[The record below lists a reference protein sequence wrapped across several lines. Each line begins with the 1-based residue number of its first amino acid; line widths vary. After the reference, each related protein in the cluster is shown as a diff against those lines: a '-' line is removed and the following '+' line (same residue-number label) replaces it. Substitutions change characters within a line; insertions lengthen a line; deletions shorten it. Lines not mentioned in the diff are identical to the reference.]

1 LRHDVGRSF
10 VFKNRS
16 PHSRA
21 VLQALFVTF
30 LWSTSWVFIKIGLQ
44 DEIPAL
50 TFAGLRY
57 TLAFLFLLLI
67 AIRRSTLVIPLR
79 NLSRR
84 EWTLLVLLGF
94 MYYTVNQGAQFIG
107 LAALPAATVNLLLSL
122 TAIVVSLLGV
132 YLLAERPTTFQWGG
146 VALYAIGVVV
156 YFYPVSLPADQL
168 LAVLIVIIG
177 VAANAG
183 ATLLGRSINR
193 QGHLHPLTVTV
204 VSMGVG
210 SLVLLVVGI
219 ATQGLPP
226 LTPVNWLIVVWLAL
240 VNTAFAFTL
249 WNHTLRTLSAMESS
263 IINNAMLIQIPIL
276 AWLFLG
282 ETFTWKQAIALVLA
296 GVGILAVQMRS
307 LNWTRIERRRQ
318 QT

>member
-1 LRHDVGRSF
+1 
-10 VFKNRS
+10 VFKNNS

-21 VLQALFVTF
+21 VLQALLVTF
-30 LWSTSWVFIKIGLQ
+30 LWSTSWVFIKIGLR
-44 DEIPAL
+44 DDLPAL

-57 TLAFLFLLLI
+57 TLAFVCLLVI
-67 AIRRSTLVIPLR
+67 AIRRPALVSPLR
-79 NLSRR
+79 TLSRR
-84 EWTLLVLLGF
+84 EWTLLVLLGL
-94 MYYTVNQGAQFIG
+94 MYYTANQGAQFLG

-122 TAIVVSLLGV
+122 TAIVVALLGV

-146 VALYAIGVVV
+146 VALYVAAVIV
-156 YFYPVSLPADQL
+156 YFYPVSLPADQFL
-168 LAVLIVIIG
+168 GVLIVIVG

-193 QGHLHPLTVTV
+193 LGSLHPLAVTM
-204 VSMGVG
+204 VSMGLG
-210 SLVLLVVGI
+210 SVVLLSVGI

-226 LTPVNWLIVVWLAL
+226 LSLGNWLVIGWLAL

-249 WNHTLRTLSAMESS
+249 WNNTLRTLSAMESS

-282 ETFTWKQAIALVLA
+282 EPITWKQAVALALA
-296 GVGILAVQMRS
+296 GGGILAVQLRS
-307 LNWTRIERRRQ
+307 LNWTRIRQDSHQ

>member
-1 LRHDVGRSF
+1 MFGNHSSHRS
-10 VFKNRS
+10 
-16 PHSRA
+16 A
-21 VLQALFVTF
+21 TLQALLVTF

-44 DEIPAL
+44 EDIPAL

-57 TLAFLFLLLI
+57 TLAFLCLLVI
-67 AIRRSTLVIPLR
+67 AIRRPALVSPLR
-79 NLSRR
+79 TLSRR
-84 EWTLLVLLGF
+84 EWTHLVLLGL
-94 MYYTVNQGAQFIG
+94 MYYTGNQGAQFLG

-132 YLLAERPTTFQWGG
+132 YLLAERPTKFQWSG
-146 VALYAIGVVV
+146 VALYSAGVIL
-156 YFYPVSLPADQL
+156 YFYPVSLPADQF

-183 ATLLGRSINR
+183 ATLLGRGINR
-193 QGHLHPLTVTV
+193 QDSLHPLAVTT

-210 SLVLLVVGI
+210 SVVLLIVGI
-219 ATQGLPP
+219 ATQGLPVLSP
-226 LTPVNWLIVVWLAL
+226 GNWLIVGWLAL

-282 ETFTWKQAIALVLA
+282 EMVTWKQAIALVLA
-296 GVGILAVQMRS
+296 GIGILAVQIRS
-307 LNWTRIERRRQ
+307 LNWTRTGRGRQ
-318 QT
+318 Q